1 MNIAIISL
9 RYAPGN
15 WQHMMSFYLRLK
27 NREIKINF
35 ILADEF
41 KLFVEN
47 EQLDCKIYYSGYSK
61 RFIAIFSYFLNL
73 FSFISLAKKIALNCE
88 KTLFVIWHPL
98 NFYFMFLLKFFNRKL
113 EISLWLHEP
122 YKENK
127 NEYGNKKYYFYITEY
142 MQCLSYKY
150 VDNFILHSKYALNL
164 FNAHIKPRI
173 IDRTFNSFVIPL
185 QFRNIVN
192 FSFKE
197 NRREYFTY
205 TGNVAYAKGF
215 DIFLE
220 VARTNKTFK
229 FQLITSSNIANNVL
243 TVGNLAVIHKKI
255 LTDKEIAG
263 SLCKSIATICLYRDS
278 VQSGVIPFSFMCG
291 TPILAS
297 NICALKEYLI
307 DKYNCI
313 IVNDIND
320 LNEINEGMIFI
331 CKNFDILSKNC
342 FDTFNQ
348 YFNDANFE
356 KYYNWFIRE
365 KSNENSDS

>member
-15 WQHMMSFYLRLK
+15 WQHMMSFFLQLK
-27 NREIKINF
+27 RRGVKVNF
-35 ILADEF
+35 VIANEF
-41 KLFVEN
+41 KPFVKKDY
-47 EQLDCKIYYSGYSK
+47 LDSQIYYAGYSK
-61 RFIAIFSYFLNL
+61 RFRSIFSYFFSL
-73 FSFISLAKKIALNCE
+73 FSFFLLAKKIALSCE
-88 KTLFVIWHPL
+88 KSLFVIWHPL

-127 NEYGNKKYYFYITEY
+127 KEYGNKKYYFYIIEY
-142 MQCLSYKY
+142 IQCLSYKY
-150 VDNFILHSKYALNL
+150 VDNFILHSRYALNI
-164 FNAHIKPRI
+164 FGKYVKPKI
-173 IDRTFNSFVIPL
+173 ENRTFNSFVIPL
-185 QFRNIVN
+185 QFRY
-192 FSFKE
+192 FMDELFKKYK
-197 NRREYFTY
+197 RKYFTY
-205 TGNVAYAKGF
+205 IGNVAYAKGF

-220 VARTNKTFK
+220 VARTNEIFK
-229 FQLITSSNIANNVL
+229 FRLITSSKIANNVL
-243 TVGNLAVIHKKI
+243 TIGNLAVIHKKI

-263 SLCKSIATICLYRDS
+263 SLCESIATICLYRDS
-278 VQSGVIPFSFMCG
+278 VQSGVIPFSFMCR
-291 TPILAS
+291 TPVLAS

-331 CKNFDILSKNC
+331 YKNFDILSKNC

-356 KYYNWFIRE
+356 KYYNWFIRQ